1 MINKYLF
8 HHEDYYFNSSELR
21 KGRFKAIGENV
32 LIAKNCTIV
41 GEENISIENNV
52 RIDGFCTII
61 ATGFLRLGSFIHI
74 GSYCHFSAGDG
85 IIVGDFSG
93 ISQGTYIY
101 SRTDD
106 FSGDFLTGPT
116 VPVEYTNIIRGTVV
130 VKRHVIIGAR
140 SVILPKV
147 IIGDGCAV
155 GALSLVSDSLDEWG
169 IYAGCPA
176 KKIKDRSRKL
186 LVLEKEMLNKIGEKI
201 SK

>member
-1 MINKYLF
+1 MISKNLF
-8 HHEDYYFNSSELR
+8 HPEDYYYNSSELR
-21 KGRFKAIGENV
+21 KGRFKAIGKNV

-61 ATGFLRLGSFIHI
+61 ATGFLKLGSFIHI

-85 IIVGDFSG
+85 ITVEDFSG

-116 VPVEYTNIIRGTVV
+116 IPSEYTNVIRGTVV
-130 VKRHVIIGAR
+130 VKRHAIIGAR

-147 IIGDGCAV
+147 IIGEGCAV
-155 GALSLVSDSLDEWG
+155 GALSLVQNSLEEWG

-176 KKIKDRSRKL
+176 KRIKDRSRKL
-186 LVLEKEMLNKIGEKI
+186 LVLEKEMLKKFD
-201 SK
+201 KK